1 MRIIVIGSGYV
12 GETFSILMEGLGNDV
27 FRITKSGNGD
37 SIAMDVSNVKSV
49 QSIRDSIGDVDAV
62 IHCAS
67 SGSRGKDRIQQYQK
81 VYVEGCQNLVE
92 SFSDSMVLFVSSS
105 SVYGQSD
112 ESIVDEKSK
121 TEPPANTSKLLLEAE
136 RIALDANG
144 SVARLS
150 GIYGPGRS
158 YLLKRYLEGTS
169 QIDGFSS
176 DSSGRWINQI
186 HRDDAAQAIAHIIE
200 KKLVH
205 EVFNVNDDQP
215 LLQRDCYQEFDRRFK
230 NGIPKVREPQ
240 KGKVRGWSNKRV
252 SNLKIKKTGWQ
263 PKYSN
268 YFDAL
273 DNDLRILPSI
283 TDNILRN

>member
-1 MRIIVIGSGYV
+1 M
-12 GETFSILMEGLGNDV
+12 
-27 FRITKSGNGD
+27 
-37 SIAMDVSNVKSV
+37 
-49 QSIRDSIGDVDAV
+49 
-62 IHCAS
+62 
-67 SGSRGKDRIQQYQK
+67 
-81 VYVEGCQNLVE
+81 
-92 SFSDSMVLFVSSS
+92 
-105 SVYGQSD
+105 
-112 ESIVDEKSK
+112 
-121 TEPPANTSKLLLEAE
+121 
-136 RIALDANG
+136 
-144 SVARLS
+144 
-150 GIYGPGRS
+150 
-158 YLLKRYLEGTS
+158 KRYLEGNS

-200 KKLVH
+200 KKLIN

-215 LLQRDCYQEFDRRFK
+215 LLQRYCYEEFDRRFK
-230 NGIPKVREPQ
+230 KGIPEVKEPE

-283 TDNILRN
+283 TGNTH

>member
-1 MRIIVIGSGYV
+1 
-12 GETFSILMEGLGNDV
+12 
-27 FRITKSGNGD
+27 
-37 SIAMDVSNVKSV
+37 
-49 QSIRDSIGDVDAV
+49 
-62 IHCAS
+62 
-67 SGSRGKDRIQQYQK
+67 
-81 VYVEGCQNLVE
+81 
-92 SFSDSMVLFVSSS
+92 MVLFVSSS

-121 TEPPANTSKLLLEAE
+121 TEPPAKTSKLLLEAE
-136 RIALDANG
+136 RIALGANG

-158 YLLKRYLEGTS
+158 YLLKRYLEGNS

-176 DSSGRWINQI
+176 NSSGRWINQI

-200 KKLVH
+200 KKLVN

-215 LLQRDCYQEFDRRFK
+215 LLQRYCYEEFDRRFK
-230 NGIPKVREPQ
+230 NGIPEVREPV

-263 PKYSN
+263 PKYSD

-273 DNDLRILPSI
+273 DKDLRILPSI
-283 TDNILRN
+283 TDNILKN

>member
-67 SGSRGKDRIQQYQK
+67 SGSRGKDRVQQYQK
-81 VYVEGCQNLVE
+81 VYVEGCQNLVK

-121 TEPPANTSKLLLEAE
+121 TEPPAKTSKLLLEAE
-136 RIALDANG
+136 RIALGANG

-158 YLLKRYLEGTS
+158 YLLKRYLECNS
-169 QIDGFSS
+169 QIDGFSP

-186 HRDDAAQAIAHIIE
+186 HRDDAAQAIAHIVE
-200 KKLVH
+200 KKLIN

-215 LLQRDCYQEFDRRFK
+215 LLQRYCYEEFDRRFK
-230 NGIPKVREPQ
+230 KGIPDVKEPE

-252 SNLKIKKTGWQ
+252 SNLKIKKTGWH

-283 TDNILRN
+283 TGNVLKN